1 MVALLSHQKLTVHL
15 SFIVVFSGRAAPTL
29 YSLVAF
35 WLACLLSEEKEEE
48 EEEKIVTRMAN
59 ANLRD
64 QQFQLLEGPQAKLQ
78 NGIIFL

>member
-1 MVALLSHQKLTVHL
+1 MVALLSYQKLTVHL

-35 WLACLLSEEKEEE
+35 WLACLLSEEEEE
-48 EEEKIVTRMAN
+48 EEEKTVTRIAN

>member
-29 YSLVAF
+29 YSLVAV
-35 WLACLLSEEKEEE
+35 WLACLLSEEEEE
-48 EEEKIVTRMAN
+48 EEEKTVTRIAN